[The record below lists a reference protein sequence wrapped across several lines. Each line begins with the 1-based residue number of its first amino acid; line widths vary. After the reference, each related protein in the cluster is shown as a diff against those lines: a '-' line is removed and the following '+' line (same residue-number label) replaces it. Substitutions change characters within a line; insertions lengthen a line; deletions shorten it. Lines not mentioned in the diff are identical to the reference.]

1 MDITDIVKMLSQARM
16 QQPSM
21 SPQEAQMMQQPGT
34 MPPNV
39 TDLIKSMGQPTTSAS
54 TGRDVQNVHDILGQ
68 GPYTGGLSGMSGPSN
83 GNAHDA
89 IDSEIQQNSLMNF
102 LIKALTQFTPL
113 RGGLQQAS
121 ELYKAMDEGF
131 SYADY
136 VPDLMKKRH
145 REGAYG
151 IMGQDFDAFQRG
163 IADELGYRK
172 Y

>member
-1 MDITDIVKMLSQARM
+1 MNILDLVK
-16 QQPSM
+16 SM
-21 SPQEAQMMQQPGT
+21 S
-34 MPPNV
+34 
-39 TDLIKSMGQPTTSAS
+39 QPTTRGGTAQN
-54 TGRDVQNVHDILGQ
+54 VQNVHDILGQ
-68 GPYTGGLSGMSGPSN
+68 GPYTGDLSGMAGAGPSSPN
-83 GNAHDA
+83 QPLVPMPGTYGTKSIQQALTTPTQPSNAHENIDA
-89 IDSEIQQNSLMNF
+89 EIQQNSLMNF

-131 SYADY
+131 SYPDY
-136 VPDLMKKRH
+136 VPDLMRKRH